1 MIERDAA
8 ANTALL
14 ALQAINAS
22 ATPYGELHKV
32 AALIGTVETIIAA
45 SLKDKRAHALAR
57 VDEKINQLLAEIAK
71 STIGTPELSNSLLY
85 PLQQLKVELETENS
99 LATIFML
106 QTQTATE
113 RFDDGLAE
121 LEAATHAAAE
131 RKRKEAAEAA
141 KTAAGT
147 TAVAANH
154 VSEPLPVIA
163 PPKPIVEV
171 SVSAVFA
178 KSNGSVYLESM
189 DEVAAFIQA
198 LTDELKADIDS
209 GKRIRIR

>member
-1 MIERDAA
+1 
-8 ANTALL
+8 
-14 ALQAINAS
+14 
-22 ATPYGELHKV
+22 
-32 AALIGTVETIIAA
+32 
-45 SLKDKRAHALAR
+45 
-57 VDEKINQLLAEIAK
+57 
-71 STIGTPELSNSLLY
+71 LY

-99 LATIFML
+99 LATIYML
-106 QTQTATE
+106 QSQTAAE
-113 RFDDGLAE
+113 RFDDGLVE

-141 KTAAGT
+141 KAAAGT
-147 TAVAANH
+147 TAVAPAH

-171 SVSAVFA
+171 SVSAVFS

-198 LTDELKADIDS
+198 LTDELKADISS